1 MPLVDPNIA
10 MSYRGIELPNQ
21 LAQYG
26 QVQQIQAAQNQN
38 RLADA
43 QMAEYERGRTQKE
56 GLSNF
61 LTGADLAS
69 PTTRQRLLGYGESGR
84 QVYESLL
91 KGEKDAREAQKAEAD
106 IAATRM
112 KEARDLLPSVTSPEM
127 YQNWRQY
134 TLKNLPGLANVI
146 PEQYS
151 PATVANLML
160 EADKAL
166 EQNFVSQNLGTSTR
180 VVAMNKYGPGV
191 ARVVQGTEASI
202 GMAPGEAERLRNEG
216 LRIGLEGRRIA
227 VDEEKQRR
235 DADPEF
241 QQRMANAKALGEAVA
256 KGDVAAQQ
264 ALPKIINRAEEG
276 LRLIDELVGK
286 PEVRDKSGKV
296 IQPATQP
303 LPGFE
308 TAVGFTWLPG
318 ARFVPGTNA
327 ANFMARYEQLKGAS
341 FLEAFESLKGG
352 GAITETEGTKATSAI
367 NRMSLAQ
374 DEKEFMA
381 AARDL
386 QSVIR
391 TGVKIA
397 RSRAAKTGAP
407 AALDADPLGL
417 R

>member
-1 MPLVDPNIA
+1 
-10 MSYRGIELPNQ
+10 
-21 LAQYG
+21 
-26 QVQQIQAAQNQN
+26 
-38 RLADA
+38 
-43 QMAEYERGRTQKE
+43 
-56 GLSNF
+56 
-61 LTGADLAS
+61 
-69 PTTRQRLLGYGESGR
+69 
-84 QVYESLL
+84 
-91 KGEKDAREAQKAEAD
+91 
-106 IAATRM
+106 
-112 KEARDLLPSVTSPEM
+112 
-127 YQNWRQY
+127 
-134 TLKNLPGLANVI
+134 
-146 PEQYS
+146 
-151 PATVANLML
+151 ML